1 MPALSDA
8 NVHLIHG
15 VIRKLAHVTEYF
27 VLGLLLFRAFKNNST
42 DIKTWRWASYS
53 MMVIILFALADEFHQ
68 SFVVTRTSS
77 FIDVGIDIVG
87 GFLGL
92 STTVI
97 WNHLRR
103 NAS

>member
-42 DIKTWRWASYS
+42 DMKLWRWASYS
-53 MMVIILFALADEFHQ
+53 MMVIILFALGDEFHQ

-77 FIDVGIDIVG
+77 LIDVGIDMVG
-87 GFLGL
+87 GFFGQC
-92 STTVI
+92 VI
-97 WNHLRR
+97 LLWIRR
-103 NAS
+103 HRFNM